1 MPRQSQM
8 SIWKKF
14 FLMKADLDSSD
25 CNLQKIKKASSH
37 TASFPKSSE
46 EFSKNEGIS
55 FLILDPSET
64 QIQLLHH
71 GQVFVGNWNSPT
83 KKLVAILGTDLE
95 AKPVQIIQKSIKN
108 IKEKSFEF
116 DEFLMMKDDQEKFK
130 TLDTP
135 STDYQ
140 FKNILPIS
148 NALTKI
154 FVQLNST
161 SPFEVAKAFIEKTAE
176 QVENG
181 NQDQEKTSSESEDS
195 NSTTEKDQNKSLQK
209 RSLFDQ
215 YDD

>member
-1 MPRQSQM
+1 M

-14 FLMKADLDSSD
+14 FLMKADSDSLDRH
-25 CNLQKIKKASSH
+25 LQKIKKASSH

-71 GQVFVGNWNSPT
+71 GQDFGGNWNSPT

-116 DEFLMMKDDQEKFK
+116 DEFLMTKDDQEKFK
-130 TLDTP
+130 TMDTP
-135 STDYQ
+135 SSDYQ
-140 FKNILPIS
+140 LKNILPIS

-154 FVQLNST
+154 FVQRNST

-176 QVENG
+176 QVMEIKIKKRLRLNLKIRTLP
-181 NQDQEKTSSESEDS
+181 QKKTKIPSQR
-195 NSTTEKDQNKSLQK
+195 KK
-209 RSLFDQ
+209 RSARKITRKSPP
-215 YDD
+215 